1 MTAAPKPAARV
12 EQKWGFGMAPIKP
25 TVQAERIQAARTVLA
40 TLVDGRTAALG
51 RLDDL
56 SVVKGLFT
64 RTHKKD
70 QWDWF
75 TVWSQLGF
83 PSYRTVRGVSGD
95 LLGLRRAIQECDTA
109 ATSRLIAA
117 LGNRDVVA
125 ILQRFIDGTPL
136 RKPDHGF
143 IYVLSTREMP
153 GILKVGYTERD
164 VATRARE
171 ISSSTGVPI
180 PYGARGAWMVPHAR
194 QVEGELHALLAE
206 YRLRGDR
213 EFFRMDYGLAA
224 TLIDAYVKGLRSQAP
239 A

>member
-1 MTAAPKPAARV
+1 
-12 EQKWGFGMAPIKP
+12 MAPIKP
-25 TVQAERIQAARTVLA
+25 NVQAERIRAAHTVLA

-56 SVVKGLFT
+56 SVIKGLFT
-64 RTHKKD
+64 RTYKKD

-83 PSYRTVRGVSGD
+83 PPYRPARGVSGD
-95 LLGLRRAIQECDTA
+95 LLALRRAIQDCDTT

-117 LGNRDVVA
+117 LATRDLVA
-125 ILQRFIDGTPL
+125 TLQRFIEGTPL
-136 RKPDHGF
+136 RKADHGF

-153 GILKVGYTERD
+153 GILKVGYTDRD

-194 QVEGELHALLAE
+194 RVEGDLHALLAE

-213 EFFRMDYGLAA
+213 EFFRMDYGQAP
-224 TLIDAYVKGLRSQAP
+224 TIIDAYVKTL
-239 A
+239 

>member
-25 TVQAERIQAARTVLA
+25 NVQAERIRAARTVLA

-56 SVVKGLFT
+56 SVIKGLFT
-64 RTHKKD
+64 RTYKKD

-83 PSYRTVRGVSGD
+83 PPYRTARGVSGD
-95 LLGLRRAIQECDTA
+95 LLALRRAIQDCDTT
-109 ATSRLIAA
+109 ATARLTAA
-117 LGNRDVVA
+117 LDARDLVA
-125 ILQRFIDGTPL
+125 TLQRFVEGTPL

-143 IYVLSTREMP
+143 IYILSTREMP
-153 GILKVGYTERD
+153 GILKVGYTDRD

-194 QVEGELHALLAE
+194 RVESDLHALLAE

-213 EFFRMDYGLAA
+213 EFFSMDYAQAA
-224 TLIDAYVKGLRSQAP
+224 TIIDAYVKTL
-239 A
+239 

>member
-1 MTAAPKPAARV
+1 MTAAPKPASRI

-25 TVQAERIQAARTVLA
+25 TVQAERVRAARTVLA
-40 TLVDGRTAALG
+40 TIVDGRTAALG
-51 RLDDL
+51 RLDGL
-56 SVVKGLFT
+56 SVIKGLFT
-64 RTHKKD
+64 RTYKKD

-83 PSYRTVRGVSGD
+83 PPYRIVRGVSSD
-95 LLGLRRAIQECDTA
+95 LLALRRAIQDCDTT

-117 LGNRDVVA
+117 LRNGDLVNT
-125 ILQRFIDGTPL
+125 LQRFIDGTPL

-143 IYVLSTREMP
+143 IYVLSIREMP

-194 QVEGELHALLAE
+194 HVEGELHALLAE

-213 EFFRMDYGLAA
+213 EFLRLDYGQAA
-224 TLIDAYVKGLRSQAP
+224 AVIDAT
-239 A
+239 